1 VRRPCGASWLIVTLV
16 VGANWLIGC
25 GEANSGA
32 TSAVTSKKSAVH
44 RSFESVV
51 RERYGVLQAAP
62 TTADRLPGAVV
73 RLFGLPKS
81 ARTESRLV
89 WGKAHPLWIVPTADK
104 LCLVGIAADGAG
116 EGGCSTDLQE
126 LVWGR
131 ARFARDCA
139 LVSGKRWFSV
149 SGLMPDSASDVEVVL
164 RDGTRMPMNVTRNAY
179 RYEVPRD
186 QLDRLPTEVVWRAGD
201 GKVHSQAVPL
211 NLPSMRTPCPE
222 RPS

>member
-1 VRRPCGASWLIVTLV
+1 MRPSGSFWVIAALV
-16 VGANWLIGC
+16 LGSGSLIGC
-25 GEANSGA
+25 GDGGPGTTTAA
-32 TSAVTSKKSAVH
+32 TTAKPAVH

-51 RERYGVLQAAP
+51 RERYGTLRSPPAA
-62 TTADRLPGAVV
+62 ADRLPAPVA

-81 ARTESRLV
+81 ARAESRLA
-89 WGKAHPLWIVPTADK
+89 WGKAHPLWIVPAADK
-104 LCLVGIAADGAG
+104 LCLIGIAADGAG

-139 LVSGKRWFSV
+139 LVRGKRWFSV
-149 SGLMPDSASDVEVVL
+149 SGLMPDNASDVDVVL
-164 RDGTRMPMNVTRNAY
+164 RDGTRVPMNVTRNAY

-186 QLDRLPTEVVWRAGD
+186 QLDRLPTKIVWRAGD
-201 GKVHSQAVPL
+201 GKIHSQAVPL
-211 NLPSMRTPCPE
+211 NLPSMRIPCPV